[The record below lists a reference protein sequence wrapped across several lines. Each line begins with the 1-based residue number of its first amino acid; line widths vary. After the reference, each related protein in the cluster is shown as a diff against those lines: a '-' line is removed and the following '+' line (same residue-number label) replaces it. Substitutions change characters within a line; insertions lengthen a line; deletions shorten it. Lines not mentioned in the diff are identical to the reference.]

1 MMRPGRD
8 MRTGL
13 QPEAPWRDNAAPGA
27 LHHGKGAA

>member
-13 QPEAPWRDNAAPGA
+13 QPEPWRDNAAPGA